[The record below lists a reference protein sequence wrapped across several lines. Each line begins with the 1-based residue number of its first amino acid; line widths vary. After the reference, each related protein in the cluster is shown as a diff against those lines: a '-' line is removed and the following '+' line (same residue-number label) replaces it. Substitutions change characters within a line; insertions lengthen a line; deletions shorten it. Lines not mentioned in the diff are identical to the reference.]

1 MKINLKR
8 FKSLFCLFTAVS
20 LSTGAMAQSA
30 SFESD
35 LKKITD
41 KYEAV
46 GLAIVVVK
54 NGKPVYEKAFGY
66 KDLETK
72 APLTTN
78 DLFRIASISKSFSST
93 AIMQLVEKGKVS
105 LDDDISDLVG
115 FKVRNPKFPDT
126 KITLEMMLS
135 HRSSLNDSNGY
146 FTFDV
151 LDTTKNKDWAKSY
164 NNYEPGTDYEYCN
177 LNFNMIGAVLERLT
191 DVRFDNYIKQQILN
205 PLKLE
210 AGFCVDSLDQ
220 KRFAK
225 LYDKE
230 NGVYVE
236 QKAAYNPRSEEIK
249 NYTMGVST
257 PVFSPTG
264 GMKISAKDLAK
275 YMQMH
280 MNHGKL
286 GKVKLISKASSKKMQ
301 TGLSAKE
308 NYGLALL
315 ETDRLIPGEHMIG
328 HTGSAYGLYSN
339 MFFEPKKKFGFV
351 VITNGCIPTIDQNED
366 IVMSKE
372 VINLLYQDF
381 IKK

>member
-191 DVRFDNYIKQQILN
+191 DVRFDNYIKQQILS

-301 TGLSAKE
+301 TALSAKE

-351 VITNGCIPTIDQNED
+351 VITNGCIPTIDRNED

>member
-249 NYTMGVST
+249 NYTMGEST

-286 GKVKLISKASSKKMQ
+286 GKVKLISKASSK
-301 TGLSAKE
+301 
-308 NYGLALL
+308 
-315 ETDRLIPGEHMIG
+315 
-328 HTGSAYGLYSN
+328 
-339 MFFEPKKKFGFV
+339 
-351 VITNGCIPTIDQNED
+351 
-366 IVMSKE
+366 
-372 VINLLYQDF
+372 
-381 IKK
+381 

>member
-164 NNYEPGTDYEYCN
+164 NNYEPRTDYEYCN

-191 DVRFDNYIKQQILN
+191 DVRFDNYIKQQILS

-301 TGLSAKE
+301 TALSAKE

-351 VITNGCIPTIDQNED
+351 VITNGCIPTIDRNED

>member
-301 TGLSAKE
+301 TALSAKE

-351 VITNGCIPTIDQNED
+351 VITNGCIPTIDRNED